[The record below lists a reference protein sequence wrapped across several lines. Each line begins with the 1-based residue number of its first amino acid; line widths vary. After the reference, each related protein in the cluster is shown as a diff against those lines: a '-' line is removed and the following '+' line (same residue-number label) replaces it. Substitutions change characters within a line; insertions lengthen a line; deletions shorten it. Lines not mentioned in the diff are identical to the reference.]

1 MAFGRRRGGRNI
13 RSQEEDAE
21 KGKLNREYLA
31 SFGRIW
37 FYVQANRGWLIIWG
51 IGLILSS
58 LMGLVLPVVVQ
69 TLVDDVLINGA
80 ELQLMRLGFGLIGVF
95 ALQAV
100 FSFIHQIVIA
110 YVGESTIAAIRVA
123 VYAHLQKM
131 SLRFFADN
139 RTGAIISRVTNDVTL
154 LQESII
160 NTLSTI
166 LRQVIILIGAA
177 VMLFILN
184 WRLTLVILT
193 GVPIITFVIITLGRQ
208 IRNAQSKVQDSLA
221 EAANVLEE
229 TVSGVRIVKSFAR
242 EPYEVGRFSDR
253 IDQTLQAAMRTA
265 WLRAILSPTIGFLAF
280 MSITLTLWFGSSE
293 VLNGNL
299 TVGELV
305 SYLVYTM
312 MIAAPIGS
320 LANSF
325 AQFQSALGAA
335 ERIFGLLDTP
345 AEIESKPNAAPLPE
359 VVGAVSFEQVDFDY
373 SAEVAILKD
382 VSFKAEAGSVIALV
396 GPSGAGK
403 STLVNLIPRFYDV
416 AQGALLIDGHDVR
429 DVTVESLRQQIG
441 IVPQE
446 TLLFSDSVRSNIR
459 YGRLDATDEE
469 IMAAAEA
476 ANAHEFIMNDL
487 PNGYETL
494 VGERGVKLS
503 GGQRQRV
510 SIARAILKDPR
521 ILILDEATS
530 SLDSE
535 SEHLV
540 QEALENLMGGRTSF
554 VIAHR
559 LSTIQNADWILVL
572 EEGRIVEQ
580 GTHGDLL
587 KQPNGLYKRLHDM
600 QFARQ

>member
-1 MAFGRRRGGRNI
+1 MAFGRRRGNSSRQ
-13 RSQEEDAE
+13 QEDDEL
-21 KGKLNREYLA
+21 KGKINREYIA
-31 SFGRIW
+31 TFGRVWGYI
-37 FYVQANRGWLIIWG
+37 QANRGWLVIWG

-69 TLVDDVLINGA
+69 TLVDDVLINGN
-80 ELQLMRLGFGLIGVF
+80 EVQLTQLGLGLTAVF

-110 YVGESTIAAIRVA
+110 YIGESTIAAIRVA
-123 VYAHLQKM
+123 VYTHLQKM

-139 RTGAIISRVTNDVTL
+139 RTGALISRVTNDVTL
-154 LQESII
+154 LQQTIT

-177 VMLFILN
+177 VMLFYLN

-193 GVPIITFVIITLGRQ
+193 GVPLISLVIFTLGRQ
-208 IRNAQSKVQDSLA
+208 IRNAQTQVQDSLA

-242 EPYEVGRFSDR
+242 EPYEVGRFSER
-253 IDQTLQAAMRTA
+253 IQTTLNAAMRTA
-265 WLRAILSPTIGFLAF
+265 WLRSILSPTIGFLAF
-280 MSITLTLWFGSSE
+280 MSITLTLWFGSNE
-293 VLNGNL
+293 VLNGDL

-312 MIAAPIGS
+312 MIAAPIGA
-320 LANSF
+320 LANSV

-335 ERIFGLLDTP
+335 DRIFGLLDTP
-345 AEIESKPNAAPLPE
+345 PEITSKPNAQPLPE
-359 VVGAVSFEQVDFDY
+359 MVGAVAFEQVDFDY
-373 SAEVAILKD
+373 SAEAPILKD
-382 VSFKAEAGSVIALV
+382 VSFAAEAGSVIALV

-416 AQGALLIDGHDVR
+416 AKGAVLIDGQDIR

-446 TLLFSDSVRSNIR
+446 TLLFSDTVQNNIR
-459 YGRLDATDEE
+459 YGRLNATDDEV
-469 IMAAAEA
+469 MAAAQA
-476 ANAHEFIMNDL
+476 ANAHDFIRHDL
-487 PNGYETL
+487 PHGYETL
-494 VGERGVKLS
+494 VGERGIKLS

-510 SIARAILKDPR
+510 AIARAILKDPR

-572 EEGRIVEQ
+572 DEGRIVEQ
-580 GTHGDLL
+580 GTHTDLL
-587 KQPNGLYKRLHDM
+587 THPNGLYRRLHDM
-600 QFARQ
+600 QFAK

>member
-1 MAFGRRRGGRNI
+1 MTVRI
-13 RSQEEDAE
+13 RSRRTVEDDQE

-31 SFGRIW
+31 SFSRIW
-37 FYVQANRGWLIIWG
+37 FYVQANRGWLVLWG

-69 TLVDDVLINGA
+69 TLVDDVLIDGA
-80 ELQLMRLGFGLIGVF
+80 ELRLMRLGLGLIGVF
-95 ALQAV
+95 ALQAL
-100 FSFIHQIVIA
+100 FSFMHQIIIA

-123 VYAHLQKM
+123 VYSRLQKM

-139 RTGAIISRVTNDVTL
+139 RTGALISRITNDVTL

-160 NTLSTI
+160 NTMSTI
-166 LRQVIILIGAA
+166 LRQIIILIGAA
-177 VMLFILN
+177 IMLFVLN
-184 WRLTLVILT
+184 WQLTLIILT
-193 GVPIITFVIITLGRQ
+193 GIPIITFIIITLGRR
-208 IRNAQSKVQDSLA
+208 IRDAQSKVQDNLA

-229 TVSGVRIVKSFAR
+229 TVSGVRVVKSFAR
-242 EPYEVGRFSDR
+242 EPYEISRFSDR
-253 IDQTLQAAMRTA
+253 IQDTLQAAMRTA
-265 WLRAILSPTIGFLAF
+265 WLRSILSPIIGFLAF
-280 MSITLTLWFGSSE
+280 MSITLTLWFGANE
-293 VLNGNL
+293 VLQERL

-335 ERIFGLLDTP
+335 ERIFGLIDTP
-345 AEIESKPNAAPLPE
+345 AEISNKPGAQPLPP
-359 VVGAVSFEQVDFDY
+359 VVGNVRFDQVDFDY
-373 SAEVAILKD
+373 SDEVVILKD
-382 VSFKAEAGSVIALV
+382 VSFEAEAGSIIALV

-403 STLVNLIPRFYDV
+403 STMVNLIPRFYDI
-416 AQGALLIDGHDVR
+416 ANGAVLIDGHDVR

-446 TLLFSDSVRSNIR
+446 TLLFSDTVQSNIR
-459 YGRLDATDEE
+459 YGRLDATEDEV
-469 IMAAAEA
+469 IAAAKA
-476 ANAHEFIMNDL
+476 ANAHEFITNDL
-487 PNGYETL
+487 PHSYDTL
-494 VGERGVKLS
+494 VGERGIKLS

-510 SIARAILKDPR
+510 AIARAILKDPR

-572 EEGRIVEQ
+572 DEGRIVEQ
-580 GTHGDLL
+580 GTHQELL
-587 KQPNGLYKRLHDM
+587 SNSAGLYKKLHEM
-600 QFARQ
+600 QFMGQ